1 MGVAR
6 RAATRTARGRNAAA
20 RAALGG
26 VAMSP
31 LRRVAV
37 ATLLAGALSAP
48 GCTLA
53 KPAVC
58 AFSTPLRMLAAI
70 DVGPCGGCDGRA
82 LAYAFAAIVT
92 AGAAAGAAGGLV
104 TGAMSDYYYL
114 TGKAQDPSRNL
125 HDAFATNH
133 RSARSRW

>member
-1 MGVAR
+1 MF
-6 RAATRTARGRNAAA
+6 
-20 RAALGG
+20 
-26 VAMSP
+26 S

-37 ATLLAGALSAP
+37 STLLAGALSAP

-58 AFSTPLRMLAAI
+58 AFSTPLRMLATI
-70 DVGPCGGCDGRA
+70 DVGACGGCDGRA
-82 LAYAFAAIVT
+82 LACGLGAFVT
-92 AGAAAGAAGGLV
+92 AGAAVGAVGGLV